1 MQCFMMILSLLTN
14 PYLKASFRLKPKMV
28 VVFSIVI
35 VMTGLIVMTPT

>member
-1 MQCFMMILSLLTN
+1 MQCFMMILSLLIN